1 MSAAECFSLFSFN
14 ASFYEEKKREFV
26 FLDERRK
33 ISKIEQNSKKN
44 NEQLLADTRRTGYN
58 LLLLLVLLKE
68 REEEEEWELKKRR
81 TKWKR
86 KLKR

>member
-1 MSAAECFSLFSFN
+1 MKENFGL
-14 ASFYEEKKREFV
+14 
-26 FLDERRK
+26 ERRK
-33 ISKIEQNSKKN
+33 IEH
-44 NEQLLADTRRTGYN
+44 LLAFDTRRTGYN
-58 LLLLLVLLKE
+58 LLLLVVVSLKE

>member
-1 MSAAECFSLFSFN
+1 MKENFGL
-14 ASFYEEKKREFV
+14 
-26 FLDERRK
+26 ERRK
-33 ISKIEQNSKKN
+33 IEH
-44 NEQLLADTRRTGYN
+44 LLAFDYTRRTGYN
-58 LLLLLVLLKE
+58 LLLLLVVSLKE

>member
-1 MSAAECFSLFSFN
+1 MSKNSGVFFAFFFQRVDFLQKRRR
-14 ASFYEEKKREFV
+14 EKMKENFG
-26 FLDERRK
+26 LERRK
-33 ISKIEQNSKKN
+33 IEHL
-44 NEQLLADTRRTGYN
+44 LLAFDTRRTGYN
-58 LLLLLVLLKE
+58 LLLLLVVSLKE